1 MLTPPFKLSAG
12 GMAALG
18 AAVSAGALQSGD
30 GQCCGHD
37 HVREE
42 HGGAA
47 HAQARTRLYQLD
59 THLHCSVIGTCL
71 SPAELRKLMGRH
83 MDIKGKTDLEL
94 HHQAVGLAH
103 ENGDL
108 SKAIHKALDQRHA
121 AVIKGFAAAQD
132 EAALEA
138 AWKQAWQQGEIP
150 GAYWALLTHKCTSF
164 ALRQMAFGEVHM
176 LSHLMGS
183 ANRHEL
189 KRFVALEKEN
199 LELQDK
205 LERERQRHHQSQ
217 LERDALAGQL
227 RQQSLDFEARLSQL
241 RTGTAPGG
249 ETRPADAGA
258 LVGMHTER
266 RERAERATEQ
276 AWAEAG
282 RLQQMAEQ
290 LQQRVQWL
298 AEELAAAEKELHRAA
313 TQPQAP
319 DAAQQQ
325 ALQGR
330 KLLYVGGRPSSTP
343 AIRDHVQRHG
353 GEFLHHD
360 GGLETRKGL
369 LAAQLPRV
377 DLVVFPVDC
386 VDHDSVVNLKRL
398 SERHGVP
405 FIALRTASLA
415 SFAATVARELAP
427 PDAGTRTT
435 SASHFCLRHG

>member
-18 AAVSAGALQSGD
+18 AAVSAGALQAQA
-30 GQCCGHD
+30 GQCCGHAPQEPGCA
-37 HVREE
+37 VPSPSR
-42 HGGAA
+42 A
-47 HAQARTRLYQLD
+47 RLYQLD

-71 SPAELRKLMGRH
+71 SAAELRKLMGRH
-83 MDIKGKTDLEL
+83 LDTKGKSDLEL

-103 ENGDL
+103 ENGEL

-121 AVIKGFAAAQD
+121 VVIKGFAAAQD

-138 AWKQAWQQGEIP
+138 AWKQAWQQGDIP
-150 GAYWALLTHKCTSF
+150 GAYWALLTHKCANL

-183 ANRHEL
+183 AHRHEL

-199 LELQDK
+199 LELQER
-205 LERERQRHHQSQ
+205 LERERARHQKTQ
-217 LERDALAGQL
+217 QERDALAGQL
-227 RQQSLDFEARLSQL
+227 HQQALEF
-241 RTGTAPGG
+241 
-249 ETRPADAGA
+249 ETRLAQARVPLPAEGDGRCADASA
-258 LVGMHTER
+258 LVGMHTQR
-266 RERAERATEQ
+266 RERAERAAGQ

-290 LQQRVQWL
+290 LQQRVQCL
-298 AEELAAAEKELHRAA
+298 GEELAAAEKELHRAA
-313 TQPQAP
+313 AEPQAM
-319 DAAQQQ
+319 DTVQQQ

-330 KLLYVGGRPSSTP
+330 RLLYVGGRPSSTP

-405 FIALRTASLA
+405 FLALRTASLA

-427 PDAGTRTT
+427 PSPDR
-435 SASHFCLRHG
+435 ASHFCLRHG